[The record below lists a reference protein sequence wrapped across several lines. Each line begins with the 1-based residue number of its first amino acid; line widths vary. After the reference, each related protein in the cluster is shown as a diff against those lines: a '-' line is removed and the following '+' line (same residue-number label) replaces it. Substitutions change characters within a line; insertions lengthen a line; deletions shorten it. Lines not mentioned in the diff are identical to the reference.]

1 MLGLANKAKKEFLP
15 TPILVTRDL
24 QLRVKCRVLGIL
36 SEDRKKSGLPSS
48 VGKLYT
54 GVRNLEVSWDIVQ
67 SINEDRETPISL
79 NSIMSDADY
88 DSLSPNEYIT
98 LKSPDGTQLQNIY
111 KHVEG
116 ERFAKLTKTPN
127 VYKLKPRNIEQKIA
141 LDMLM
146 DPSIKLVS
154 IIGKSGG
161 GKTLTAL
168 AAGLEQVLGQKKYK
182 SLVVC
187 RPIEPVGRD
196 VGFLPGTLQ
205 EKLDPWTAP
214 IKDNLKYLLSSADNG
229 DVYSKKNKIESEAT
243 LDQFIERGIIEI
255 QAITFIRGRSIS
267 NAYIILD
274 ECQNISAHELKA
286 IITRVGEGTK
296 IVLVGDVEQIDNIRV
311 DSMSNGLTV
320 AVEKFRDS
328 DITSHISLLKC
339 ERSALSELA
348 ATIL

>member
-1 MLGLANKAKKEFLP
+1 
-15 TPILVTRDL
+15 
-24 QLRVKCRVLGIL
+24 
-36 SEDRKKSGLPSS
+36 
-48 VGKLYT
+48 
-54 GVRNLEVSWDIVQ
+54 
-67 SINEDRETPISL
+67 
-79 NSIMSDADY
+79 
-88 DSLSPNEYIT
+88 
-98 LKSPDGTQLQNIY
+98 
-111 KHVEG
+111 
-116 ERFAKLTKTPN
+116 
-127 VYKLKPRNIEQKIA
+127 
-141 LDMLM
+141 
-146 DPSIKLVS
+146 
-154 IIGKSGG
+154 
-161 GKTLTAL
+161 L

-196 VGFLPGTLQ
+196 VGYLPGLLS
-205 EKLDPWTAP
+205 EKMDPWTAP

-229 DVYSKKNKIESEAT
+229 EVYSKKTKMESEAT

-274 ECQNISAHELKA
+274 EAQNTSAHELKT

-296 IVLVGDVEQIDNIRV
+296 IVLVGDVEQVDNIRV

-328 DITSHISLLKC
+328 DITSHISLMKG
-339 ERSALSELA
+339 ERSELASLA